1 MIYFDA
7 CALLKFI
14 KQERET
20 DALRDWRR
28 SLPAQ
33 TDLVTSELARLEIAR
48 SLLRAGVDHQRI
60 PYLTGQAL
68 RGLTVVD
75 LTTNTLVRAMTYRT
89 ARLGSLDALH
99 LATADPFRAELTDF
113 VTYDGELGEAA
124 QTLGFP
130 VSAPK

>member
-75 LTTNTLVRAMTYRT
+75 LTTNTLVRAMTYRN